1 MKTARHYVGH
11 LTTKHHHLEVL
22 RGGQVGVAAGE
33 ELSLGLR
40 RHGGEMGGPRAV
52 HELPEISDGIL
63 LLLLLLLVMML
74 MMMVMMMMMVLHF
87 HRRRLERK
95 KKRSERDKG

>member
-1 MKTARHYVGH
+1 MKTPGHYVRH

-22 RGGQVGVAAGE
+22 RGGQVGVAGGE
-33 ELSLGLR
+33 EVRLGLR

-63 LLLLLLLVMML
+63 LLLVVVLFMVL
-74 MMMVMMMMMVLHF
+74 MMMVMMMVLHF
-87 HRRRLERK
+87 HMRRLERK
-95 KKRSERDKG
+95 KKKSERERER